1 MIKLI
6 SKLVMFTLIA
16 CFFIACSNKSELIYQ
31 NDLYNNLTINFKTDK
46 KKDFFIHTKVY
57 VEISNLDKQC
67 NLKYLG
73 HLPLIQK
80 NMTLGLQPGQ
90 LHYLVINLAFETN
103 SLNSSFRE
111 GFLIYPKTGKKYQL
125 DVDYLDSLLDMRLYQ
140 INNYKRKQLKA
151 LPQEACEAYYENLR
165 SHQ

>member
-6 SKLVMFTLIA
+6 SKLVIFTLIA

-57 VEISNLDKQC
+57 IEINNLDKQC
-67 NLKYLG
+67 NLKYIS
-73 HLPLIQK
+73 HLPLMQK
-80 NMTLGLQPGQ
+80 NTTLGIQPDQ
-90 LHYLVINLAFETN
+90 LKYLVINLAFETN

-111 GFLIYPKTGKKYQL
+111 GFLIYPEKGKKYQL
-125 DVDYLDSLLDMRLYQ
+125 DVDYLDSLLDMRFYL
-140 INNYKRKQLKA
+140 INNYKRKQLKT
-151 LPQEACEAYYENLR
+151 LPQEACAAYSE
-165 SHQ
+165 H